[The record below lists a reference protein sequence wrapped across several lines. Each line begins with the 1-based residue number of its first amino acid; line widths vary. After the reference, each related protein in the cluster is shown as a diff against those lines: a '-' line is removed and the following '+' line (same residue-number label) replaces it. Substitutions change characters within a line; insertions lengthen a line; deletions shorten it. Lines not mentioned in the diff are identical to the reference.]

1 LYHGDVQHKADPQD
15 YDPMK
20 KPRGA
25 NGRNVELSF
34 LICSLLGAGTVLAAQ
49 NPSTLS
55 ARTAS
60 RQLQTAKP
68 VSVPAHQVT
77 FLKDSNTVIGVS
89 LNGSANAY
97 WLPMVISL
105 HQIQDR
111 LGGIPILVTWCS
123 LCNTGLVFRPAADGR
138 QFTFDVTGTNGM
150 NLVLKDRQTGT
161 SWQQATGEAF
171 DGPLKGSR
179 LPLLPFEITS
189 WGKWKEEHPNT
200 SAFQPEPADEE
211 KYSSDQDQYS
221 SIMQLV
227 LTQRIWQIQ
236 PAPDALRGDPRL
248 LPHKLIIGLE
258 VGDAQRAYPV
268 ELIHENLV
276 INDEVAASPVLIVYE
291 PSTDTITAFSRLV
304 KGRTLEF
311 KLGGKGEVTDSATG
325 SEWNSEGLCVR
336 GALKG
341 LNLKRLTPL
350 LSFWFAWAEFH
361 PATSV
366 YQPSTDGTGGS
377 FGSP

>member
-1 LYHGDVQHKADPQD
+1 
-15 YDPMK
+15 
-20 KPRGA
+20 
-25 NGRNVELSF
+25 
-34 LICSLLGAGTVLAAQ
+34 
-49 NPSTLS
+49 
-55 ARTAS
+55 
-60 RQLQTAKP
+60 
-68 VSVPAHQVT
+68 
-77 FLKDSNTVIGVS
+77 
-89 LNGSANAY
+89 
-97 WLPMVISL
+97 
-105 HQIQDR
+105 
-111 LGGIPILVTWCS
+111 
-123 LCNTGLVFRPAADGR
+123 
-138 QFTFDVTGTNGM
+138 M

-171 DGPLKGSR
+171 AGPLKGSR
-179 LPLLPFEITS
+179 LPLVPFEMTS
-189 WGKWKEEHPNT
+189 WGKWKEKHPDT
-200 SAFQPEPADEE
+200 SALRPEPGDEE
-211 KYSSDQDQYS
+211 RYSSDEERYS

-268 ELIHENLV
+268 ELIHKAVV
-276 INDEVAASPVLIVYE
+276 IDDKVGTSPVLIIYE

-311 KLGGKGEVTDSATG
+311 KLSGKREVTDSATG
-325 SEWNSEGLCVR
+325 SAWNSEGLCVR

-341 LNLKRLTPL
+341 FNLNRLTPF

-366 YQPSTDGTGGS
+366 YQPSTGGS